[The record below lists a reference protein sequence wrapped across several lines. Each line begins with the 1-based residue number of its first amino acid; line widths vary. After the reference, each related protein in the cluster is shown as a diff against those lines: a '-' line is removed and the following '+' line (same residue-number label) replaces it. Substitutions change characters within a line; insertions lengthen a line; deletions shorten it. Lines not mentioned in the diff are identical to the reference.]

1 MFLILDSNPFPA
13 IPAKTSWP
21 VLINEIISSSDSGSF
36 VSYKLKCPTLD
47 LSKEYF
53 ICKIN
58 GQIKELTY
66 KLTERHDNKNLEFLG
81 LEQKEA
87 SKAYETTLRYIIGM
101 AFYKLYPNLKIRFSY
116 FVSRSI
122 FCEVLTPGISLSNIY
137 KDIENSN
144 L

>member
-1 MFLILDSNPFPA
+1 MISIIINGQ
-13 IPAKTSWP
+13 KHSVKENTK
-21 VLINEIISSSDSGSF
+21 VLELLPNN
-36 VSYKLKCPTLD
+36 
-47 LSKEYF
+47 SKEYF

-101 AFYKLYPNLKIRFSY
+101 AFYKLYPNLKI
-116 FVSRSI
+116 
-122 FCEVLTPGISLSNIY
+122 
-137 KDIENSN
+137 
-144 L
+144 